1 MATEAE
7 QKAGIAETAEQK
19 AARQQELAYRQLPGT
34 TTEKEAGR
42 FKAIPTSE
50 QTVGDRIRVYVDRV
64 FNDLKATRSKNAE
77 KLKEEAFGLA
87 KAREQ
92 QGLMPKDTEAFKKG
106 MSELDSMIKTATL
119 SDIKAPLQRVRNA
132 LDPVQ
137 EVEGVIVGKP
147 VTFEGLEQLRRFL
160 RDRSFGLPSEG
171 FDAIGQQQAG
181 KLADIVESVQ
191 REFTSGY
198 PSLTAAVKGDKS
210 SAFDRFLEQYRKDSE
225 PLRVFKTKTGKL
237 FEEQLPGVKGYAKVS
252 SENIP
257 SRVFKDRESYQ
268 GLIEAVGGNKAFA
281 ENEARKYFVG
291 QMEKLAGDPK
301 KLEAFIR
308 DNRTMLNLTNARD
321 MAESYIARASAFA
334 KRGEAAKTR
343 AGEERDIA
351 TKQAGLA
358 KDFAKLES
366 DLVTAQTPQE
376 IAGLHETL
384 AKKLLSEGTI
394 SQQQY
399 RTMLQEA
406 NNVLQTVKDTSQ
418 AKQQLL
424 GLTWRGVGGGVVGA
438 GAYMGIKK
446 FGE

>member
-1 MATEAE
+1 M
-7 QKAGIAETAEQK
+7 
-19 AARQQELAYRQLPGT
+19 
-34 TTEKEAGR
+34 
-42 FKAIPTSE
+42 
-50 QTVGDRIRVYVDRV
+50 
-64 FNDLKATRSKNAE
+64 
-77 KLKEEAFGLA
+77 
-87 KAREQ
+87 
-92 QGLMPKDTEAFKKG
+92 
-106 MSELDSMIKTATL
+106 
-119 SDIKAPLQRVRNA
+119 
-132 LDPVQ
+132 Q

-225 PLRVFKTKTGKL
+225 PLRVFKTKPGKL

-257 SRVFKDRESYQ
+257 SKVFKDRESYQ
-268 GLIEAVGGNKAFA
+268 GLIEALGGNKAFA
-281 ENEARKYFVG
+281 ENEARKYFAS

-343 AGEERDIA
+343 AGQERDVA
-351 TKQAGLA
+351 AKQSGLA

-406 NNVLQTVKDTSQ
+406 NNVLQTVKDTAQ

-424 GLTWRGVGGGVVGA
+424 GLTWRGVGGGALGA
-438 GAYMGIKK
+438 ATYMGVKR